1 MYFWRTAVHKSLKKQ
16 RKVALRMGKLQVASP
31 PWVLRSERV
40 KELLAGTIQVGDLK
54 DEDFRPDIQQKGVD
68 MKIGL
73 DIASISNRRLADQ
86 IVLVT
91 GDSDFVPAVKY
102 ARREGIDLVLDSLDA
117 PVPED
122 LLEHVDGH
130 QSVIRYLVPTRA
142 PILRKPAASDER

>member
-1 MYFWRTAVHKSLKKQ
+1 M
-16 RKVALRMGKLQVASP
+16 
-31 PWVLRSERV
+31 
-40 KELLAGTIQVGDLK
+40 LAGTIQVGDLK

-130 QSVIRYLVPTRA
+130 QSVIRYLVPTRT